1 VTVFHLSLKN
11 RAELPYGGLAFLLIK
26 ADGESNA
33 ECALQ
38 TKYQSLTY
46 D

>member
-1 VTVFHLSLKN
+1 
-11 RAELPYGGLAFLLIK
+11 LIK